1 MEDTS
6 ELAGLAQNNLPMAFI
21 LAMLLFSL
29 AGVPPLAGF
38 FGKFY
43 VFAAAVKAE
52 LYGLAIIGVL
62 SSVVGA
68 FYYLR
73 IIKVMFFDEA
83 KPSFT
88 PAAPYVRLVMIAAGL
103 FVVLYA
109 VYPHRSLPPPRSPQS
124 LFSSRAGV
132 FEDAT
137 EQSLATL

>member
-1 MEDTS
+1 MRRESGPVEEIS
-6 ELAGLAQNNLPMAFI
+6 ELSGLAETDLPMAFT

-38 FGKFY
+38 FAKFY

-73 IIKVMFFDEA
+73 IVKVMFFDDA
-83 KPSFT
+83 KPAFT
-88 PAAPYVRLVMIAAGL
+88 TTAPYVRVVMIGAGL
-103 FVVLYA
+103 FVLLYA
-109 VYPHRSLPPPRSPQS
+109 IYPSPLIDAAAAAAKS
-124 LFSSRAGV
+124 FS
-132 FEDAT
+132 F
-137 EQSLATL
+137 